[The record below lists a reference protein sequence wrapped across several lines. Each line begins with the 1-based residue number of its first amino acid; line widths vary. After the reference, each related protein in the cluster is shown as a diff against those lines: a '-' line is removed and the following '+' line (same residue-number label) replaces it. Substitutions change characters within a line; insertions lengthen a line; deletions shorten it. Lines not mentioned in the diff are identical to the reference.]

1 MSWLDKIKSI
11 LARKEKKI
19 EIEAPARV
27 INFEDIPGL
36 LEEKTKKLKEN
47 NARIKDRIINR
58 IKEFGTALNGVISA
72 LENLDLGKRKED
84 ERLKLIVR
92 ENSNQY
98 ASLVLRLSSKLNG
111 IAKNGDGREDGKR
124 GEGEKNGE
132 IGESGARGLLEKI
145 ALNLSEFY
153 RTSALPFQKG
163 TILIGKEME
172 NIKTIIRGFSDE
184 MTAIE
189 KENESFFKE
198 NELVRA
204 MNNHFLELKEL
215 GKQEEILNHLLE
227 EQKRKIESMN
237 KDYIAIEKEIEEIR
251 KSENYKKDMEERE
264 GKEKE
269 RKEIEKK
276 FQELKTEIDFKEL
289 GKKYHSIEKLHKIVK
304 KYSNNF
310 VWALMEDKELEFGN
324 LLMDENQKEQLRELK
339 SKLIEL
345 AKEIST
351 KTEERIKS
359 LLDTQKDI
367 KNELKNMESN
377 IENTG
382 KRMRKL
388 VDRKNNLKEEI
399 KSLAKKAGV

>member
-1 MSWLDKIKSI
+1 
-11 LARKEKKI
+11 
-19 EIEAPARV
+19 
-27 INFEDIPGL
+27 
-36 LEEKTKKLKEN
+36 
-47 NARIKDRIINR
+47 
-58 IKEFGTALNGVISA
+58 
-72 LENLDLGKRKED
+72 
-84 ERLKLIVR
+84 
-92 ENSNQY
+92 
-98 ASLVLRLSSKLNG
+98 
-111 IAKNGDGREDGKR
+111 
-124 GEGEKNGE
+124 
-132 IGESGARGLLEKI
+132 
-145 ALNLSEFY
+145 
-153 RTSALPFQKG
+153 
-163 TILIGKEME
+163 
-172 NIKTIIRGFSDE
+172 
-184 MTAIE
+184 
-189 KENESFFKE
+189 
-198 NELVRA
+198 

-269 RKEIEKK
+269 RKEIENK